1 MDCYTDSADR
11 HTSPALQ
18 LDGKP
23 FYFAG
28 ANYYSAMVDAA
39 GGSTTRQ
46 QTTEIFQVDQ
56 PLQCSSSQFTKCSL
70 SEAVLIARVSL
81 LLQTMQNLGL
91 TVLRTWAFNDL
102 SVNNTWQVL
111 QSAPGVFNETVFRY
125 RALQPESRV

>member
-1 MDCYTDSADR
+1 
-11 HTSPALQ
+11 
-18 LDGKP
+18 
-23 FYFAG
+23 
-28 ANYYSAMVDAA
+28 MVDAA
-39 GGSTTRQ
+39 GGNSTRQ

-56 PLQCSSSQFTKCSL
+56 PLQHSSSLFTKCSL
-70 SEAVLIARVSL
+70 SEAVLMAHVSL

-125 RALQPESRV
+125 RVQPESSV